1 MTRINC
7 IPFQELTSQHL
18 VAEYR
23 ELPRIFGLVERTL
36 TKGSAIDN
44 LPREYVLGTGHCK
57 FFYNKLGYLTDR
69 HQGLVKEML
78 SRGYKPQFTGSLKE
92 SYKHIPEKFYG
103 DWKPDSKA
111 MEINRARIKERL
123 K

>member
-7 IPFQELTSQHL
+7 VPFQELTTKHL

-23 ELPRIFGLVERTL
+23 ELPRIFGLVEKAIAKGVTL
-36 TKGSAIDN
+36 NTIPS
-44 LPREYVLGTGHCK
+44 EYILGTGHCK
-57 FFYNKLGYLTDR
+57 FFYNKLGYLNER
-69 HQGLVKEML
+69 HQGLVKEMQR
-78 SRGYKPQFTGSLKE
+78 RGYKPQFTESLKE

-103 DWKPDSKA
+103 NWKPTSKA